1 MYHRFFLDL
10 VKTERSCYE
19 LNSYELSSF
28 KCSSSYVHY
37 SYGHSSYESSSFM
50 SVAAERA
57 ATAQIKAS
65 YKEQVSKNEAIVN
78 GSLRDYSDVSDTR
91 VMRQ

>member
-19 LNSYELSSF
+19 LNSYELSS
-28 KCSSSYVHY
+28 YVHY
-37 SYGHSSYESSSFM
+37 SYGRSSYESSSFM
-50 SVAAERA
+50 SVAAARA

-65 YKEQVSKNEAIVN
+65 YREQVSKNEAIVN
-78 GSLRDYSDVSDTR
+78 DSLRDYSDVSDTR

>member
-1 MYHRFFLDL
+1 
-10 VKTERSCYE
+10 
-19 LNSYELSSF
+19 
-28 KCSSSYVHY
+28 
-37 SYGHSSYESSSFM
+37 M
-50 SVAAERA
+50 SVAAARA